1 MKTLSLFFVLAGVL
15 FAQHGHASDVYQ
27 NPHDVL
33 IDTIRNGHAE
43 GILTGTIARK
53 FEQQFHGNGPLLFGA
68 KKLVTY
74 KQSGCARVAF
84 DYTQQGVPT
93 PQGVTEVKL
102 KTEMNC
108 CLDGRAPQ
116 SLELAE

>member
-1 MKTLSLFFVLAGVL
+1 MKILSGLFVFAAML
-15 FAQHGHASDVYQ
+15 FAQHSHATDVYQ

-33 IDTIRNGHAE
+33 IDTTRNGHAE
-43 GILTGTIARK
+43 GILTGAIARK
-53 FEQQFHGNGPLLFGA
+53 FEQQFHGNGPLLFKA

-74 KQSGCARVAF
+74 KQNGCARVAI

-102 KTEMNC
+102 KTEMNY